1 MDHPHSWATVFF
13 RCFLDCSNDLGLIS
27 REDVEEIRGG
37 VGLDKYA
44 MKIALSMV
52 NLCTNMKDVRHGATS
67 SAMNF
72 IRSLT
77 NDEYNVNNMLRKRGK
92 FICTQDSDD
101 EEGEIPDSK
110 KKRVESSVHNEA
122 RIGLIETS

>member
-1 MDHPHSWATVFF
+1 MGNRFF

-72 IRSLT
+72 IHSLT
-77 NDEYNVNNMLRKRGK
+77 NDEYNVNDMLRKRGK

-110 KKRVESSVHNEA
+110 KRGWNLAFTMKNLHR
-122 RIGLIETS
+122 

>member
-1 MDHPHSWATVFF
+1 
-13 RCFLDCSNDLGLIS
+13 
-27 REDVEEIRGG
+27 
-37 VGLDKYA
+37 

-52 NLCTNMKDVRHGATS
+52 NLCANMKDVRHGPTS
-67 SAMNF
+67 SAMNL

-101 EEGEIPDSK
+101 EEGEIPDSQK
-110 KKRVESSVHNEA
+110 KEGG
-122 RIGLIETS
+122 I

>member
-1 MDHPHSWATVFF
+1 MGNRFF
-13 RCFLDCSNDLGLIS
+13 RCFLDCSNDLGLIL
-27 REDVEEIRGG
+27 REDVKEIRGA

-101 EEGEIPDSK
+101 EEGEIPDR
-110 KKRVESSVHNEA
+110 KKRGWNLAFTMKNLH
-122 RIGLIETS
+122 R